1 MVMID
6 DCLLDSVMEQAGKS
20 PRLRMNYNFHKSLDA
35 KAQRLLNALKVGTEL
50 PIHRHRHTIET
61 YVLLRGKIDVLFYD
75 DRKVLQNRIHL
86 DPKLGLYGLNIPEG
100 QWHTLEVLEDSVLF
114 EVKDGPYI
122 LLQEEDMLR

>member
-1 MVMID
+1 MVWID
-6 DCLLDSVMEQAGKS
+6 DCLLDSVMEQAGMS
-20 PRLRMNYNFHKSLDA
+20 PRLRMNYNFHKTLDA

-61 YVLLRGKIDVLFYD
+61 YVLLRGRIDVLFYD

-86 DPKLGLYGLNIPEG
+86 DPKRELYGLNIPEG

-114 EVKDGPYI
+114 EVKDGPYMP
-122 LLQEEDMLR
+122 LQEEDMLR